1 MINFLNHLIKTCFQN
16 IFKGDILIYGISLN
30 AFSSLPN
37 DLKKN
42 PLKTMTPAN
51 AVDAITLS
59 IGRLS
64 KKVTIKEIPAA
75 IVANGNHR
83 LTASSFLCIFVV

>member
-1 MINFLNHLIKTCFQN
+1 MTFYS
-16 IFKGDILIYGISLN
+16 GVSLN

-83 LTASSFLCIFVV
+83 FTASSFLCIGVV

>member
-1 MINFLNHLIKTCFQN
+1 
-16 IFKGDILIYGISLN
+16 
-30 AFSSLPN
+30 
-37 DLKKN
+37 
-42 PLKTMTPAN
+42 MTPAN

-64 KKVTIKEIPAA
+64 KKVIIKEMPAA

-83 LTASSFLCIFVV
+83 LTASSFLCIIVMLASSCLTYLFFIINQINYKLKNNII

>member
-1 MINFLNHLIKTCFQN
+1 MINFLNHLIKTCFQKS
-16 IFKGDILIYGISLN
+16 IQGDILFYGISLN

-59 IGRLS
+59 IGRFS
-64 KKVTIKEIPAA
+64 KKVIIKEIPAA

-83 LTASSFLCIFVV
+83 FTASSFLCINVI